1 MGRTGKTIRY
11 SHQVANQ
18 VILYNVNAMTKTLR
32 ELTQINN
39 KHNRAYPVSISSDN
53 LEQCE
58 TLPDI
63 SFNQLRL
70 CTMLNRFQVF
80 TCLVVFAIPT
90 QAEPNLDNG
99 KEHYK
104 VCTTCHGPEGEGSI
118 SRTNALFSSTLP

>member
-80 TCLVVFAIPT
+80 T
-90 QAEPNLDNG
+90 
-99 KEHYK
+99 
-104 VCTTCHGPEGEGSI
+104 
-118 SRTNALFSSTLP
+118 